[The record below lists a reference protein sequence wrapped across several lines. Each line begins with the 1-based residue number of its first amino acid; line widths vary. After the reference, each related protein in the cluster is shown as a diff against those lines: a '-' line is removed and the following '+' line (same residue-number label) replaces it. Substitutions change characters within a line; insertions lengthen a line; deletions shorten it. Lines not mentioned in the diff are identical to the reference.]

1 MYICLMKK
9 EQIENM
15 IDKKIEKS
23 LSEKSPISEITDE
36 LNRMSLNIAK
46 TLAKIEVDV
55 EDYIGMEFDSIEPIR
70 VRYVVHYVRH
80 CRKRKSDLVWLLRKR
95 IQLKK
100 TGPEMFKLL
109 KFKEKMTC

>member
-1 MYICLMKK
+1 
-9 EQIENM
+9 M

-23 LSEKSPISEITDE
+23 LSEKEAISTITAE
-36 LNRMSLNIAK
+36 LNKMSENIAK

-55 EDYIGMEFDSIEPIR
+55 EDYIDMEFESIEPIR

-80 CRKRKSDLVWLLRKR
+80 CRKRKLDLVWLLAKSIELRK
-95 IQLKK
+95 
-100 TGPEMFKLL
+100 TNPEMFKLL

>member
-1 MYICLMKK
+1 MKK

-23 LSEKSPISEITDE
+23 LSEKETVANIMEE
-36 LNRMSLNIAK
+36 LNRMSNNIAK
-46 TLAKIEVDV
+46 TLAKIEVSVD
-55 EDYIGMEFDSIEPIR
+55 DFDGMEFDVIEPVR

-80 CRKRKSDLVWLLRKR
+80 CRKRRADLVWLLRKSL
-95 IQLKK
+95 QLRK
-100 TGPEMFKLL
+100 TNPEMFKLL

>member
-1 MYICLMKK
+1 
-9 EQIENM
+9 M

-23 LSEKSPISEITDE
+23 LSEKETISTITTE

-55 EDYIGMEFDSIEPIR
+55 EDYMGMEFDSIEPIR

-80 CRKRKSDLVWLLRKR
+80 CRKRKSDLVWLLAKSIELRK
-95 IQLKK
+95 
-100 TGPEMFKLL
+100 TNPEMFKLL

>member
-1 MYICLMKK
+1 MKK

-23 LSEKSPISEITDE
+23 LSDKSTISEINEE
-36 LNRMSLNIAK
+36 LVRMSTNIAK
-46 TLAKIEVDV
+46 TLAKIEVNV
-55 EDYIGMEFDSIEPIR
+55 ENYMDMEFETIEPIR

-80 CRKRKSDLVWLLRKR
+80 CRKRKSDLVWLLAKSIELRK
-95 IQLKK
+95 
-100 TGPEMFKLL
+100 TNPEMFKLL

>member
-1 MYICLMKK
+1 MRK

-23 LSEKSPISEITDE
+23 LSEKETISTITTE
-36 LNRMSLNIAK
+36 LNRMSDNIAK
-46 TLAKIEVDV
+46 TLAKIEVCV
-55 EDYIGMEFDSIEPIR
+55 EDYMGMDFDSIEPIR

-80 CRKRKSDLVWLLRKR
+80 CRKRKSDLVWLLAKSIELRK
-95 IQLKK
+95 
-100 TGPEMFKLL
+100 TNPEMFKLL